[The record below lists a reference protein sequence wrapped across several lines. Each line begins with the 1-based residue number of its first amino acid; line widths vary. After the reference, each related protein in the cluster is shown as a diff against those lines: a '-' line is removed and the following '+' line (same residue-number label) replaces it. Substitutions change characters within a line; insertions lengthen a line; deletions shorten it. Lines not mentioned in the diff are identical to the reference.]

1 MSTGA
6 SSVILNV
13 DDNEDVRSFRTF
25 LLTQSGYKVI
35 EAATGNEALKLAKHE
50 SPELILLDV
59 NLPDISGLEVCRRI
73 KFDKLTSSI
82 PVLQISAAYI
92 TDHDR
97 IRGLENG
104 ADNYLSTPVDPDV
117 LTATVKS
124 MLRLRQT
131 QVALQREMVER
142 ERSEQALRAADKLI
156 TAIVEASPLGMFA
169 LEPTGVVTSW
179 NPAAERIFGWRED
192 EVINLDLPII
202 PQVKKDRWKNL
213 LATVLWGDSLTG
225 VSMTLKRK
233 DETLIDASVSVAS
246 FDSEGAGN
254 GVIVIVEDVTH
265 RKQLEAQLR
274 QAQKMESI
282 GTLAGGVAHD
292 FNNVLTG
299 VIGFTDLMMSRLS
312 PSDPFY
318 NPLQQVRKLG
328 DRAATLTRQLLAFA
342 RRQVLD
348 FKNLNLNAAITES
361 LKFLGRVIGEH
372 IELKLDL
379 EPDIYTIHADVAQ
392 IEQVLTNLCINARDA
407 MPRGGR
413 LIIETKNVT
422 LDESYVENHPDARTG
437 DYVMLAVIDNGE
449 GMDQTTRERI
459 FEPFFTTKEF
469 GKGTGL
475 GLAMVYGIIKQHG
488 GMIYVYSELGL
499 GTSFKIYLP
508 AVEHPAE
515 PLSAARQEA
524 PIGGTETILLAEDE
538 KAVRELVVAVLTGL
552 GYRVMTANNGEEA
565 VALFEEHESEID
577 LILSDTIMPK
587 LGGKELFETV
597 HRRKPNLKFV
607 FMSGYNLDTVGE
619 GGLPVNDVDFLQK
632 PFSPVVLG
640 RKIREVLDGSS
651 IDLRSKGQ

>member
-1 MSTGA
+1 MSTGV
-6 SSVILNV
+6 SSIILNV

-25 LLTQSGYKVI
+25 LLTQAGYRVI
-35 EAATGNEALKLAKHE
+35 EAATGNEALRLAKKE
-50 SPELILLDV
+50 NPELILLDV

-73 KFDKLTSSI
+73 KFDKLTASI
-82 PVLQISAAYI
+82 PVLQISAAYV
-92 TDHDR
+92 TNHDR
-97 IRGLENG
+97 VRGLENG

-117 LTATVKS
+117 LTATIKS

-131 QVALQREMVER
+131 QAALQREMMER

-156 TAIVEASPLGMFA
+156 TAIVQASPLAVFA
-169 LEPTGVVTSW
+169 LEPSGIITSW
-179 NPAAERIFGWRED
+179 NPAAERIFGWSED
-192 EVINLDLPII
+192 EVINNELPIV
-202 PQVKKDRWKNL
+202 PPAKKETWQKL
-213 LATVLWGDSLTG
+213 FSTTLWGDSLTG
-225 VSMTLKRK
+225 VSMTMQRK
-233 DETLIDASVSVAS
+233 DGTMIDTSVSIAS

-348 FKNLNLNAAITES
+348 FKNVSLNAAITDS

-379 EPDIYTIHADVAQ
+379 NADVYTIHADVAQ

-413 LIIETKNVT
+413 LVIETKNIT
-422 LDESYVENHPDARTG
+422 LDETYVDNHPDAKTG
-437 DYVMLAVIDNGE
+437 NYVMLAVTDNGE
-449 GMDQTTRERI
+449 GMDQATRERI

-488 GMIYVYSELGL
+488 GLIYVYSEPGL

-515 PLSAARQEA
+515 PISVTRQEI
-524 PIGGTETILLAEDE
+524 PVGGTETILLAEDE
-538 KAVRELVVAVLTGL
+538 TAVRELVVAVLASL
-552 GYRVMTANNGEEA
+552 GYRVITANDGEEA
-565 VALFEEHESEID
+565 LRLFDKYEKEID
-577 LILSDTIMPK
+577 LVLSDTIMPR
-587 LGGKELFETV
+587 LGGKELYEAV
-597 HRRKPNLKFV
+597 HQRKPEVRFV

-640 RKIREVLDGSS
+640 RKIREVLDHQRTG
-651 IDLRSKGQ
+651 GT

>member
-1 MSTGA
+1 
-6 SSVILNV
+6 
-13 DDNEDVRSFRTF
+13 
-25 LLTQSGYKVI
+25 
-35 EAATGNEALKLAKHE
+35 
-50 SPELILLDV
+50 
-59 NLPDISGLEVCRRI
+59 
-73 KFDKLTSSI
+73 
-82 PVLQISAAYI
+82 
-92 TDHDR
+92 
-97 IRGLENG
+97 
-104 ADNYLSTPVDPDV
+104 

-156 TAIVEASPLGMFA
+156 TAIVEASPLGVFA

-407 MPRGGR
+407 MPREGR

-422 LDESYVENHPDARTG
+422 LDESYVESHPDARTG
-437 DYVMLAVIDNGE
+437 NYVMLGVVDNGE

-515 PLSAARQEA
+515 PLSATRQEA

>member
-1 MSTGA
+1 MSAGT
-6 SSVILNV
+6 SSLILNV

-25 LLTQSGYKVI
+25 LLTQSGYRVI
-35 EAATGNEALKLAKHE
+35 EAATGNEALRLVKKE
-50 SPELILLDV
+50 SPELVLLDV

-73 KFDKLTSSI
+73 KFDKATSSI

-92 TDHDR
+92 TNHDH

-117 LTATVKS
+117 LTATIKS

-131 QVALQREMVER
+131 QLALQREMIER

-156 TAIVEASPLGMFA
+156 TAIVEASPLAVFA

-179 NPAAERIFGWRED
+179 NPAAQRIFGWSEE
-192 EVINLDLPII
+192 EVVNTELPII
-202 PQVKKDRWKNL
+202 PQIKKDRWKNI

-225 VSMTLKRK
+225 VLMTLKRK
-233 DETLIDASVSVAS
+233 DETLIDASVSIAS

-312 PSDPFY
+312 TTDPFY

-348 FKNLNLNAAITES
+348 FRNLNLNNAVTES

-379 EPDIYTIHADVAQ
+379 DPDIYTIHADVAQ

-437 DYVMLAVIDNGE
+437 DYVMLAVIDNGV
-449 GMDQTTRERI
+449 GMDQTTMERI

-475 GLAMVYGIIKQHG
+475 GLAMVYGIVKQHG
-488 GMIYVYSELGL
+488 GLIYVYSELGL

-508 AVEHPAE
+508 AVEQPAE
-515 PLSAARQEA
+515 PISTTKQEA

-552 GYRVMTANNGEEA
+552 GYHVMTANDGEEA
-565 VALFEEHESEID
+565 LQLFEQRESEIN
-577 LILSDTIMPK
+577 LILSDTVMPK
-587 LGGKELFETV
+587 LGGKELYEAV
-597 HRRKPNLKFV
+597 QRRNPTLKFV

-619 GGLPVNDVDFLQK
+619 GGLPVEDVDFLQK

-640 RKIREVLDGSS
+640 RKIREVLDSE
-651 IDLRSKGQ
+651 